1 MWNSEMKPNYILGHY
16 LQYTG
21 GDFYVIEHTVSL
33 PLVKKGKGIYEINI
47 TGNIP
52 TAKYNYSENYDVLM
66 ANFILKG
73 KIIGS
78 EELKDLGT
86 YYVFDVEDY
95 AEYVPRIWNLS
106 VEFLSVCV
114 GSFLLLPFLSLYLLF
129 YFYFGRAKR
138 LIYVL
143 IGKKSR

>member
-1 MWNSEMKPNYILGHY
+1 MKPNYIYGHY
-16 LQYTG
+16 LQSTG
-21 GDFYVIEHTVSL
+21 GDFYVIEHTVSS

-52 TAKYNYSENYDVLM
+52 TEKYNYSEHNDVLM

-73 KIIGS
+73 KIIGT
-78 EELKDLGT
+78 EGMKDLGT

-95 AEYVPRIWNLS
+95 VLAEYVPRIWNLS

-114 GSFLLLPFLSLYLLF
+114 GSFLLLPF
-129 YFYFGRAKR
+129 
-138 LIYVL
+138 
-143 IGKKSR
+143 